1 MIRIEDVPDI
11 FNFPPYGC
19 SRKLYFKLIGDPS
32 FDACSVND
40 TRHKKA
46 LSEFFGEP
54 LADIY
59 RKTTGRKVR
68 TPNYANFVD
77 PLYPFI
83 ISNPDRL
90 ITNLKGRAFLKYV
103 PMEIR
108 VLNRSEFYE
117 IRRNGLP
124 DHYYSYQLH
133 HAMIGKT
140 AKWAALTLFCP
151 DVMEMKVFD
160 IAFDETVAAEVIKAE
175 KDFWN
180 LVQKKEMPT
189 LLNNTGLPPVYEGCH
204 LCGYR
209 HQCGIPIPE
218 YIKDEREEKELKQ
231 EIIQIENYYDKL

>member
-1 MIRIEDVPDI
+1 MITIADVPDV
-11 FNFPPYGC
+11 FNLPPYGC

-40 TRHKKA
+40 ERHKKA

-108 VLNRSEFYE
+108 VLNRAEFYE

-160 IAFDETVAAEVIKAE
+160 IAYDETVAAEVIKAE
-175 KDFWN
+175 KEFWEK
-180 LVQKKEMPT
+180 LQEPKWCPDI
-189 LLNNTGLPPVYEGCH
+189 PEGINCCL

-209 HQCGIPIPE
+209 HQCLTDVKEFTPE
-218 YIKDEREEKELKQ
+218 VKEKVEIQ
-231 EIIQIENYYDKL
+231 EEIILNEKYLDKL

>member
-1 MIRIEDVPDI
+1 MNGIKIEEVVDV
-11 FNFPPYGC
+11 FNLPPYGC
-19 SRKLYFKLIGDPS
+19 SRRLYFQKIGDPS

-40 TRHKKA
+40 ERHKKA

-68 TPNYANFVD
+68 TPNYANFID

-90 ITNLKGRAFLKYV
+90 ITNLKGKASLKYV

-108 VLNRSEFYE
+108 VLNRAEFYE

-160 IAFDETVAAEVIKAE
+160 IAYDETVAAEVIKAE
-175 KDFWN
+175 KEFWDR
-180 LVQKKEMPT
+180 VKF
-189 LLNNTGLPPVYEGCH
+189 TGENVPNFAPKNCCN

-209 HQCGIPIPE
+209 HQCLTDVRE
-218 YIKDEREEKELKQ
+218 YTKEEKEILEVS
-231 EIIQIENYYDKL
+231 EIVPQIEKYAEKLL

>member
-1 MIRIEDVPDI
+1 MNGIKIEEVVDV
-11 FNFPPYGC
+11 FNLPPYGC
-19 SRKLYFKLIGDPS
+19 SRRLYFQKIGDPS

-40 TRHKKA
+40 ERHKKS

-108 VLNRSEFYE
+108 VLNRAEFYE

-124 DHYYSYQLH
+124 DRYYSYQLH

-151 DVMEMKVFD
+151 DVMEARVFD
-160 IAFDETVAAEVIKAE
+160 IAYDETVAAEVIKAE
-175 KDFWN
+175 KEFWEK
-180 LVQKKEMPT
+180 LQEPKWCPDI
-189 LLNNTGLPPVYEGCH
+189 PEGINCCP

-209 HQCGIPIPE
+209 HQCLTDVKEFTPE
-218 YIKDEREEKELKQ
+218 VKEKVEIQ
-231 EIIQIENYYDKL
+231 EEIILNEKYLDKL